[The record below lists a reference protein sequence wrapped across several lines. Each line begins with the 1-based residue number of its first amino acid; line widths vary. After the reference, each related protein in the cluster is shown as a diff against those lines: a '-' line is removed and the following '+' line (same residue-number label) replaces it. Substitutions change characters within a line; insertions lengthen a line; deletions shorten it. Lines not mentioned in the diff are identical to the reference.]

1 MSDLTY
7 WCELAWLHPG
17 EAVEGVLV
25 RVEGRRFADVERGVA
40 APPHQAV
47 RLAGLTL
54 PGMANAHSHAF
65 HRALRGQAHAGSETF
80 HGWRER
86 MYAVAGRLDPGT
98 YLDLARATFAE
109 MALAGITAVGE
120 FHYLHHGEG
129 GRRYDDPN
137 AMGHALIEAARDA
150 GLRITLLDACY
161 LTENIGAPLDGTQ
174 LRFGDGDAHRW
185 AERVDDLASE
195 YARAEDVVVGGAVH
209 SVRACPPEQMPVV
222 AEFGHRRAAPLHT
235 QASERRTENQHCV
248 QTYSAT
254 PIQVLYEHG
263 VLGPRTTAVHATHLS
278 DVDVALLGGSS
289 THVCVCPTTERDL
302 ADGIGPA
309 RRVHDAGS
317 PVTLGTDSNAMID
330 LLEEARAVELG
341 ERLTTGERGHWT
353 AADLLR
359 AATMVGQASLGHP
372 DAGFIVPGA
381 WADLVSVRLD
391 SVRTAGAGSA
401 SAGETVVF
409 GATASDVHSVVSG
422 GRRVV
427 VEGGHVLGDVG
438 AMLAGAISAIRSP

>member
-25 RVEGRRFADVERGVA
+25 RVEGSRFAEVVPGVA
-40 APPHQAV
+40 DPPQSVV
-47 RLAGLTL
+47 RLAGLTM

-65 HRALRGQAHAGSETF
+65 HRALRGQAQAGVMSF
-80 HGWRER
+80 HDWRDH
-86 MYAVAGRLDPGT
+86 MYAVAGRLNPDT
-98 YLDLARATFAE
+98 YLALARATFAE
-109 MALAGITAVGE
+109 MALAGITGVGE
-120 FHYLHHGEG
+120 FHYLHHGKD
-129 GRRYDDPN
+129 GRAYDDRN

-161 LTENIGAPLDGTQ
+161 LTGNIGAPLDGTQ
-174 LRFGDGDAHRW
+174 LRFGDADAHQW
-185 AERVDDLASE
+185 AERVDDLAGE
-195 YARAEDVVVGGAVH
+195 YLLAEDVVVGGAVH

-222 AEFGHRRAAPLHT
+222 AEFGRRRAAPVHA
-235 QASERRTENQHCV
+235 QVSERRTENQHCV
-248 QTYSAT
+248 ETYCAT
-254 PIQVLYEHG
+254 PVQVLYEHG

-309 RRVHDAGS
+309 RRLHDAGS
-317 PVTLGTDSNAMID
+317 PVTLGSDSNAMID

-353 AADLLR
+353 AADLLCS
-359 AATMVGQASLGHP
+359 ATMVGQASLGHP

-391 SVRTAGAGSA
+391 SVRTAGAGCSSA
-401 SAGETVVF
+401 AETVIF

-438 AMLAGAISAIRSP
+438 AMLTDAIAAIRE

>member
-17 EAVEGVLV
+17 EAVAGVLV
-25 RVEGRRFADVERGVA
+25 RVEGTRLAAVVPGVVT
-40 APPHQAV
+40 PPMGAV
-47 RLAGLTL
+47 RLAGLTI

-65 HRALRGQAHAGSETF
+65 HRALRGQTQVGTGSF
-80 HGWRER
+80 RAWREQ
-86 MYAVAGRLDPGT
+86 MYEVAARLDPGT
-98 YLDLARATFAE
+98 YLALARATFAE
-109 MALAGITAVGE
+109 MALAGITGVGE
-120 FHYLHHGEG
+120 FHYIHHGEG
-129 GRRYDDPN
+129 GRPYDDPN
-137 AMGHALIEAARDA
+137 AMGHALIQAARDA

-161 LTENIGAPLDGTQ
+161 LTSGIGAPLDGTQ
-174 LRFGDGDAHRW
+174 LRFGDGDAHQW

-195 YARAEDVVVGGAVH
+195 YARAEDVVVGCAVH
-209 SVRACPPEQMPVV
+209 SVRACPPEQMHVV
-222 AEFGHRRAAPLHT
+222 AEFGHRRAAPVHT
-235 QASERRTENQHCV
+235 QVSERRTENRHCV
-248 QTYSAT
+248 ETYCAT

-263 VLGPRTTAVHATHLS
+263 VLGPRTTAVHAIHLS

-289 THVCVCPTTERDL
+289 THVCMCPTTERDL
-302 ADGIGPA
+302 ADGIGHA
-309 RRVHDAGS
+309 RRLHDAGS
-317 PVTLGTDSNAMID
+317 PVTLGSDSNAMID
-330 LLEEARAVELG
+330 LLEEAREVELG
-341 ERLTTGERGHWT
+341 ERLITGERGHWT

-391 SVRTAGAGSA
+391 SVRTAGAVSG

-438 AMLAGAISAIRSP
+438 TMLGDAISAIRW